1 MCSKIMSERATGHHP
16 CRRFCHAGF
25 VAFSVGMLAAAAASQ
40 IGAGAAPA
48 STSDT
53 LECLIEPRVVAK
65 LASPV
70 QGVVA
75 EVLVDRG
82 DLIRRGDPVA
92 RLDSAVEAA
101 AVEVARI
108 QAANEF
114 GIESK
119 RHRSELLKRKRDRA
133 QTLQRVN
140 VVAES
145 ALDEAATEA
154 RIAELEAH
162 EAELSLSL
170 ARAELKR
177 SEENLKRRTIN
188 SPIDGIVTER
198 SLSAGE
204 FAYEQAPI
212 MTVAEIDPLHVEVY
226 APLDYYHR
234 VKPGMRAEVRPEEPI
249 GGSYTGIVTTVDR
262 VFDAGSGTFGIRLD
276 LPNPDH
282 ALPAGLHCKL
292 RFLPERVE
300 ELGLPFVAR

>member
-1 MCSKIMSERATGHHP
+1 MGETAIGSYLRGRFRAAIVIVNMLVAV
-16 CRRFCHAGF
+16 AGS
-25 VAFSVGMLAAAAASQ
+25 APSVEAE
-40 IGAGAAPA
+40 PV
-48 STSDT
+48 STSKALD
-53 LECLIEPRVVAK
+53 CLIEPRVVAK

-75 EVLVDRG
+75 EVMVDRG
-82 DLIRRGDPVA
+82 NFIRRGEPVA
-92 RLDSAVEAA
+92 RLDSGVEAA

-114 GIESK
+114 GVESK
-119 RHRSELLKRKRDRA
+119 QHRSGLLKRKRDRA

-145 ALDEAATEA
+145 VLDEAATEA
-154 RIAELEAH
+154 RIAELEAR
-162 EAELSLSL
+162 EAELNLRL
-170 ARAELKR
+170 ARAELDR
-177 SEENLKRRTIN
+177 SEENLKRRTIK
-188 SPIDGIVTER
+188 SPIDGVVTER

-234 VKPGMRAEVRPEEPI
+234 ITPGMRAEVHPEEPI
-249 GGSYTGIVTTVDR
+249 GGSYTGTVTIVDR

-282 ALPAGLHCKL
+282 TLPAGLHCKL
-292 RFLPERVE
+292 HFLQENVE
-300 ELGLPFVAR
+300 

>member
-1 MCSKIMSERATGHHP
+1 MSERAIGTHP
-16 CRRFCHAGF
+16 LRRFCRVGF
-25 VAFSVGMLAAAAASQ
+25 VAVGVGVLAATAESGNTARTQPS
-40 IGAGAAPA
+40 
-48 STSDT
+48 STSDA
-53 LECLIEPRVVAK
+53 LDCLIEPRIVAK

-82 DLIRRGDPVA
+82 DFIRRGDPVA
-92 RLDSAVEAA
+92 RLDSGVEAA

-108 QAANEF
+108 QAANEY

-133 QTLQRVN
+133 QTLQKVN

-154 RIAELEAH
+154 RIAELEAR
-162 EAELSLSL
+162 EAELNLSL

-177 SEENLKRRTIN
+177 NEENLKRRTIK

-198 SLSAGE
+198 TLAAGE

-234 VKPGMRAEVRPEEPI
+234 VKPGMRAEVHPEEPI
-249 GGSYTGIVTTVDR
+249 GGSYIATVTIVDR

-276 LPNPDH
+276 LPNPGH
-282 ALPAGLHCKL
+282 LLPAGLHCKL
-292 RFLPERVE
+292 RFFQEKVE
-300 ELGLPFVAR
+300 

>member
-1 MCSKIMSERATGHHP
+1 VLQGISEAAIGLYRR
-16 CRRFCHAGF
+16 RRFCAPAIVVVEVLVALAGS
-25 VAFSVGMLAAAAASQ
+25 A
-40 IGAGAAPA
+40 ITAGAEPV
-48 STSDT
+48 STSEA

-70 QGVVA
+70 QAVVA

-82 DLIRRGDPVA
+82 DFVRRGDSVA
-92 RLDSAVEAA
+92 RLDSGVEEAT
-101 AVEVARI
+101 VEVARI
-108 QAANEF
+108 QAANEY
-114 GIESK
+114 GVESK

-133 QTLQRVN
+133 QTLQKVN

-154 RIAELEAH
+154 RIAELEAR
-162 EAELSLSL
+162 EAELNLSL

-177 SEENLKRRTIN
+177 NEENLKRRTIK

-198 SLSAGE
+198 TLAAGE

-234 VKPGMRAEVRPEEPI
+234 VTQGMRAEVHPEEPI
-249 GGSYTGIVTTVDR
+249 GGSYIGTVTIVDR

-292 RFLPERVE
+292 RFLQERVE
-300 ELGLPFVAR
+300 

>member
-1 MCSKIMSERATGHHP
+1 VFESIGETAIALHP
-16 CRRFCHAGF
+16 LRRFCCAGF
-25 VAFSVGMLAAAAASQ
+25 AALG
-40 IGAGAAPA
+40 IGLLAAPA
-48 STSDT
+48 GSGNTARMEPASASDT
-53 LECLIEPRVVAK
+53 LDCLIEPRIVAK
-65 LASPV
+65 LASPI

-82 DLIRRGDPVA
+82 DFIRRGDPVA
-92 RLDSAVEAA
+92 RLDSGVEEA

-154 RIAELEAH
+154 RIAELDAH
-162 EAELSLSL
+162 EARLNLSL

-177 SEENLKRRTIN
+177 SEENLKRRTIK

-198 SLSAGE
+198 TLAAGE

-212 MTVAEIDPLHVEVY
+212 MTVADIDPLHVEVY
-226 APLDYYHR
+226 APLDYYNR
-234 VKPGMRAEVRPEEPI
+234 VKQGMLAEVHPEEPI
-249 GGSYTGIVTTVDR
+249 GGSYVGTVTIVDR

-282 ALPAGLHCKL
+282 ALPAGLHCTL
-292 RFLPERVE
+292 RFLQENID
-300 ELGLPFVAR
+300 